1 RAKSG
6 RRGRVPESAAART
19 IVENNPDVS
28 APEPAASAGP
38 DWSAGR
44 NPEGWESILRN
55 ETLEIHF
62 QPIISIKQ
70 KSIIG
75 VEALARPR
83 DGETGRTVTP
93 MELFARA
100 ARLGR
105 TVDLDRLCR
114 RKALKAYSPMA
125 DTPPVAAPLPQ
136 FR

>member
-1 RAKSG
+1 
-6 RRGRVPESAAART
+6 
-19 IVENNPDVS
+19 
-28 APEPAASAGP
+28 
-38 DWSAGR
+38 
-44 NPEGWESILRN
+44 
-55 ETLEIHF
+55 HF

-136 FR
+136 FRIFGARPRRARIRAAVKGRPGGRPVAGPNRDRDQRVP